1 MKNLKGVTAVITGGA
16 SGTGAATASLL
27 SEKGCKVALWDMN
40 LEAAKAHAKTIGGA
54 AFQVDVTS
62 GENVEKALAET
73 TKELGTP
80 RILINC
86 AGILIGARIIGRDGA
101 ADLEHFT
108 KTLAVNLSGTYNTM
122 RLCAFAMSGLEPLDG
137 QDDSNNDSERGVII
151 NTASIAAF
159 EGQIGQ
165 AAYAASKGGVVSM
178 TLPAAREFGKF
189 GIRVMT
195 IAPGAVET
203 PMMAG
208 VKDDYREAIEKSVP
222 FPSRMA
228 KPEEFA
234 ELALHII
241 QNSYLNGD
249 VIRLDGASR
258 LAAK

>member
-1 MKNLKGVTAVITGGA
+1 MKNLKEVVAVITGGA
-16 SGTGAATASLL
+16 SGIGAVTAGHLATQGA
-27 SEKGCKVALWDMN
+27 KVVLWDMN
-40 LEAAKAHAKTIGGA
+40 LKDAQAQAEKLGGA
-54 AFQVDVTS
+54 AFEVDVTNAQS
-62 GENVEKALAET
+62 VEKALAD
-73 TKELGTP
+73 TKEKIDTP

-86 AGILIGARIIGRDGA
+86 AGILIGSRIVGREGP
-101 ADLEHFT
+101 ADLDHFN
-108 KTLAVNLSGTYNTM
+108 KTIAVNLAGTFNTM
-122 RLCAFAMSGLEPLDG
+122 RVLSHAMSTLEPLTDDG
-137 QDDSNNDSERGVII
+137 ERGVII
-151 NTASIAAF
+151 NAASIAAF

-165 AAYAASKGGVVSM
+165 AAYAASKGGIVSM
-178 TLPAAREFGKF
+178 TIPAARELAKF
-189 GIRVMT
+189 GIRVMA

-208 VKDDYREAIEKSVP
+208 VKDEYREAIEKAVP

-241 QNSYLNGD
+241 NNGYLNGD

>member
-1 MKNLKGVTAVITGGA
+1 MKNLNGIVTIITGGA
-16 SGTGAATASLL
+16 SGIGAETAKTLAAQ
-27 SEKGCKVALWDMN
+27 GAKVALWDMN
-40 LEAAKAHAKTIGGA
+40 VEAAEKEALTHGGA
-54 AFQVDVTS
+54 AFEVDVTS
-62 GENVEKALAET
+62 AASVEKALT
-73 TKELGTP
+73 DTIQKLGAP

-86 AGILIGARIIGRDGA
+86 AGILIGSRIIGREGP

-108 KTLAVNLSGTYNTM
+108 KTLAVNLGGTFNTM
-122 RLCAFAMSGLEPLDG
+122 RVVSHAMSALEQLDKDG
-137 QDDSNNDSERGVII
+137 ARGVII

-178 TLPAAREFGKF
+178 TLPAARELAKF
-189 GIRVMT
+189 GIRVMC

-208 VKDDYREAIEKSVP
+208 VKDEYREAIEKAVP

-234 ELALHII
+234 QLALHII
-241 QNSYLNGD
+241 QNAYLNGD